1 MYLDLWLEGKKMTL
15 FQLACKLK
23 VQRAYIIRML
33 KGRTK
38 PTPRI
43 AIDLEILS
51 HGQIK
56 AIEFLEDPTKM
67 VSKDPDYI
75 E

>member
-1 MYLDLWLEGKKMTL
+1 MYLDLWLEGKNMTL

-23 VQRAYIIRML
+23 VQRAYLIRML
-33 KGRTK
+33 KGRTP

-43 AIDLEILS
+43 AIDLEIIS

-56 AIEFLEDPTKM
+56 AVEFLEDATKFT
-67 VSKDPDYI
+67 SKDPDYI